1 MWGGS
6 GMETLKERKILV
18 IDDDRILC
26 DLVMTIFSNEG
37 AQTFAAYGGKQ
48 GLREFYNLK
57 PDLVLLDQMMPDMN
71 GMEVLERLREL
82 SDVPIIMLSVLDAY
96 DEIVR
101 CLMAGADDYVTK
113 PYKPQI
119 LVARAYAALRRSSG
133 TAATPKV
140 PRYDDG
146 YLMYD
151 LGARIVKV
159 AGKDVQLSA
168 TEFALL
174 AYLIRNAGRACT
186 FMQIFENVWGSHS
199 QSSEENVHT
208 FVYQLRQKVERDPGD
223 PAYLISLRSIGYR
236 FEYPLGDISDYTG

>member
-1 MWGGS
+1 
-6 GMETLKERKILV
+6 MEALKKKKILI
-18 IDDDRILC
+18 IDDDPILC
-26 DLVMTIFSNEG
+26 DLVMTIFSKEG
-37 AQTFAAYGGKQ
+37 AQVSAAYEGKQ
-48 GLREFYNLK
+48 GLRAFYNQK
-57 PDLVLLDQMMPDMN
+57 PDLVLLDQMMPEMN

-82 SDVPIIMLSVLDAY
+82 SDVPIIMLSVLDTH

-119 LVARAYAALRRSSG
+119 LVARAVAALRRASAS
-133 TAATPKV
+133 TEKRKV

-151 LGARIVKV
+151 LDARIVKV
-159 AGKDVQLSA
+159 AGRDVQLSA

-174 AYLIRNAGRACT
+174 SYLIRNAERACT
-186 FMQIFENVWGSHS
+186 FMQIFENVWGNSS

-208 FVYQLRQKVERDPGD
+208 FVYQLRQKIERYPGR
-223 PAYLISLRSIGYR
+223 PTYLISLRSIGYR
-236 FEYPLGDISDYTG
+236 FQHPFGDIGDYAG